1 MNATVE
7 EMIVAIRDS
16 SLDTKIYVG
25 CDSKINR
32 RKNRVTYA
40 TVVVLHWHGNQGGHI
55 LSQVETERVYG
66 DARKPKARLMNELY
80 RAVGLAGQ
88 LMDVVGDREFEL
100 HLDFNTDPRHK
111 SNVCIKE
118 ATGYVLGMGMEP
130 VFKPHAWAATSAGDR
145 LAG

>member
-7 EMIVAIRDS
+7 EMVDAIRSSSMDS
-16 SLDTKIYVG
+16 KIYVG

-40 TVVVLHWHGNQGGHI
+40 VVVVIHIHGNQGGHI
-55 LSQVETERVYG
+55 LSQIDNEHVYG
-66 DARKPKARLMNELY
+66 DARKPKARLMGELY

-88 LMDVVGDREFEL
+88 LMDAVGDREFEL
-100 HLDFNTDPRHK
+100 HLDFNTDPRHR
-111 SNVCIKE
+111 SNICIKE
-118 ATGYVLGMGMEP
+118 ATGYVLGMGMTP
-130 VFKPHAWAATSAGDR
+130 VYKPYSWAATSAADR